1 MSTEDGLHRL
11 LQPCSDG
18 CIIQPITFL
27 PAAKPLVSQPAA
39 KEGVGM
45 EPKGFHRKLTAIL
58 SADVVGYS
66 RLMQD
71 DEPATVET
79 IKSYKQAFFDLIKQ
93 HRGRVFL
100 STLQTLLVFCGDLH
114 FLKSWAP
121 DSQQKEGI
129 R

>member
-1 MSTEDGLHRL
+1 MDPR
-11 LQPCSDG
+11 
-18 CIIQPITFL
+18 
-27 PAAKPLVSQPAA
+27 A
-39 KEGVGM
+39 
-45 EPKGFHRKLTAIL
+45 FHRKLAAIL
-58 SADVVGYS
+58 SADVAGYS

-71 DEPATVET
+71 DEAATVTTLE
-79 IKSYKQAFFDLIKQ
+79 SYKQAFFDLIKQ